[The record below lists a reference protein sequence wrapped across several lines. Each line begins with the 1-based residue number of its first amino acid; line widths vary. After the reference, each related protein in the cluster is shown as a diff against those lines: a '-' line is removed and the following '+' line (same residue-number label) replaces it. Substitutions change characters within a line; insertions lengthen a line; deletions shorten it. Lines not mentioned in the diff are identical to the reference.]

1 VAIASHMDE
10 AGDRLRASRR
20 RAAWKPVDL
29 PALEE
34 KYDELERLVGLM
46 NTEVPRL
53 RAERDRL
60 AKENER
66 LRRRVEELE
75 GGRA

>member
-10 AGDRLRASRR
+10 AGDRLR
-20 RAAWKPVDL
+20 VDL